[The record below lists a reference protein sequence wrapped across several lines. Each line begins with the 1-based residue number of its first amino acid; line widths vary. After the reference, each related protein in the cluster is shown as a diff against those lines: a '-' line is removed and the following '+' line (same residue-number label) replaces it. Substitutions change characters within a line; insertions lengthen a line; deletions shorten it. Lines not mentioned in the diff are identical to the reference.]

1 MKNLNENYN
10 EMKKMLKGHFSK
22 DEAKAVCLNVV
33 VYKIK
38 RTFVFER
45 QMSRF
50 FSLRGSYYSCCTEQL
65 KLCLF
70 KLDLYLL
77 VYLLLPR
84 NK

>member
-1 MKNLNENYN
+1 MKNLNESYN
-10 EMKKMLKGHFSK
+10 EMKNMLKDHFSK

-33 VYKIK
+33 YKIK
-38 RTFVFER
+38 RTFVFEKQR
-45 QMSRF
+45 SKF
-50 FSLRGSYYSCCTEQL
+50 FSLRGSHYPCCTEQL